1 MPLCST
7 SRPCGVMGCSCQ
19 VISET
24 TETDRIV
31 ALCPMRQHTFAYALV
46 NGTVGIY
53 DRSAVVR
60 ARLLICTVFSPEL
73 HVRRR
78 HLTLSHRSLH
88 DRPNVRRWRVKAK
101 HDVTSITGFDL
112 DGDGEP
118 ELISGEGR
126 GSAFGNYAWQIFLA
140 YHSSLLHPPS
150 LPLHHPRLCAPVLTF
165 SYISILLPSPSSPT
179 HPALPASPKTC
190 SLTSPR
196 LV

>member
-1 MPLCST
+1 
-7 SRPCGVMGCSCQ
+7 

-53 DRSAVVR
+53 
-60 ARLLICTVFSPEL
+60 
-73 HVRRR
+73 
-78 HLTLSHRSLH
+78 

-126 GSAFGNYAWQIFLA
+126 GSAFANYA
-140 YHSSLLHPPS
+140 S
-150 LPLHHPRLCAPVLTF
+150 
-165 SYISILLPSPSSPT
+165 
-179 HPALPASPKTC
+179 
-190 SLTSPR
+190 
-196 LV
+196 